1 MPGWMV
7 MLPSDSASEAKQYYV
22 RHLCEICVRAEIT
35 RSQDNDLYSSQSI
48 RGTHVCSS
56 LIARTSL

>member
-48 RGTHVCSS
+48 RGYSMSVH
-56 LIARTSL
+56 L